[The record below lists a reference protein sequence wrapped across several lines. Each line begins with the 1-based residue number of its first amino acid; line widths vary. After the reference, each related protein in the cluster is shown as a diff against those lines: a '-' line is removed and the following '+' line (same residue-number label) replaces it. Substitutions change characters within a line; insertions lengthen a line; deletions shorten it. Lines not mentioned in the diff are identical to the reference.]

1 MKRLVICSMAL
12 MTLFSCSEDKKEPE
26 ALTAEEEAFITEYE
40 YVTFN
45 FSPTSFG
52 GLVNEKWIGDIPI
65 FLDGAITEAYI
76 ERINQELQLLNDHMT
91 DGSMLRLVNS
101 VEASKIHLFL
111 GNEDEIAGLWP
122 DMYTLVS
129 GGQFQGYALYNA
141 GAGQI
146 LQGRIWVKNS
156 GRPIFRH
163 ELGHILGFGHAS
175 DDYCNNSGSQ
185 ERSYMCSSLAEDYSN
200 FDAAMIQMLY
210 HPEVLPGLTF
220 EALRPTVEALLRS
233 GEIQL

>member
-1 MKRLVICSMAL
+1 
-12 MTLFSCSEDKKEPE
+12 
-26 ALTAEEEAFITEYE
+26 
-40 YVTFN
+40 
-45 FSPTSFG
+45 
-52 GLVNEKWIGDIPI
+52 
-65 FLDGAITEAYI
+65 
-76 ERINQELQLLNDHMT
+76 MT

-163 ELGHILGFGHAS
+163 ELGHILK
-175 DDYCNNSGSQ
+175 Y
-185 ERSYMCSSLAEDYSN
+185 R
-200 FDAAMIQMLY
+200 AA
-210 HPEVLPGLTF
+210 
-220 EALRPTVEALLRS
+220 
-233 GEIQL
+233 